1 MADDAYAPD
10 PTKDHE
16 TVSIYPLDDDVKEEL
31 LNTVGEAVLN
41 WSTKDGWPVGV
52 MHAVVWAKGSFWMTA
67 AAHRHRMAALRRDP
81 RCSVVLTSTGTH
93 LGPGKTIT
101 AKCRCVMYEDRET
114 KDWFYHALA
123 FRPGPTPSRRPP
135 SRSPSTR
142 PCASSWSSCRRSGS
156 PSMAPRW
163 AWPPPASFRTSRRA
177 PCSAPTPSASR
188 RSSRPAASPDARA
201 DRLAEGAAGEV

>member
-81 RCSVVLTSTGTH
+81 RCSVVLTSTGTQ

-123 FRPGPTPSRRPP
+123 FRPGADPEQAAAFEKSLDSPLRVVMELVPEKWITFDGAKMGMATAGVLPDDKKGPMLSSDAVRLEKELKSR
-135 SRSPSTR
+135 
-142 PCASSWSSCRRSGS
+142 G
-156 PSMAPRW
+156 
-163 AWPPPASFRTSRRA
+163 
-177 PCSAPTPSASR
+177 
-188 RSSRPAASPDARA
+188 
-201 DRLAEGAAGEV
+201 LA

>member
-1 MADDAYAPD
+1 MADEAYAPD

-123 FRPGPTPSRRPP
+123 FRPGADPEQAAAFEKSLD
-135 SRSPSTR
+135 SPLRVVMELVPEKWITFDGAKMGMATAGVL
-142 PCASSWSSCRRSGS
+142 PDEQKGPMLSS
-156 PSMAPRW
+156 
-163 AWPPPASFRTSRRA
+163 
-177 PCSAPTPSASR
+177 
-188 RSSRPAASPDARA
+188 DAV
-201 DRLAEGAAGEV
+201 RLEKELKARGLA